1 MKLRAKIQLAFS
13 LIMVVI
19 LMLVIGSLSKLNYSN
34 SMAIV
39 DDSLATCV
47 DLASAQIENTL
58 VDYMNVVTLLGKDE
72 NLWGTN
78 SVSEKEEFLSE
89 YVEQFGFTS
98 ANILDEHATSLLD
111 GNSFADR
118 EYVVKALNGQTNVS
132 EVTQSKL
139 TGAYGVSIAAP
150 IVNDRGTTK
159 GVVYFRLDTDF
170 ILDII
175 ESISVSENSYAY
187 LLDSEG
193 NIITHPNEELILNF
207 NVADKAN
214 GLGSI
219 AAKMISAEAGSGDY
233 LYNGQKTLCAFSTID
248 NTDGWTM
255 VIATPE
261 TDYSVA
267 MNRIINVA
275 MIIGF
280 IAIIIVFVVAAMMAN
295 YISKPMNVVKDVL
308 TGVAEGNLNA
318 TIPEAKGSDE
328 IAVLQNTAKMLVE
341 MLQSIIGQTNNVLG
355 SIAKGDLRIADMDHY
370 PGEYDSLASSVN
382 SIKFTLNKL
391 IAEIQN
397 AALGVD
403 TGSKELAEATQALS
417 QGTLT
422 QANSI
427 QTVAGNLGGVVEAID
442 RNSEQGELVN
452 KKLGNLDDQIQNMN
466 SQMQNLFNAVKEIED
481 LSSSIQKIVS
491 TIDGIA
497 FQTNILSLNASVEAA
512 RAGDMGSGFA
522 VVAEEVRNLAI
533 QCSESSKKTSDLV
546 THCVNA
552 INNAKKCAD
561 DTFESLSAIVSDS
574 SEISGA
580 FEKIA
585 SDTTDQ
591 AEKSKRIQKEID
603 NISDVVQTNTATA
616 EQTAAS
622 TAVLSEQ
629 AANLGE
635 LIRNFRV

>member
-1 MKLRAKIQLAFS
+1 MKLKAKIQMAFS
-13 LIMVVI
+13 IIMVLI
-19 LMLVIGSLSKLNYSN
+19 LIVVIGSVSNLNYNN
-34 SMAIV
+34 SMEIV
-39 DDSLATCV
+39 DSSLDTSAGLAT
-47 DLASAQIENTL
+47 AQIQNTL
-58 VDYMNVVTLLGKDE
+58 SDYMSVVTILGKDE
-72 NLWGTN
+72 ILWGSS
-78 SVSEKEEFLSE
+78 SVEEKEAYLNQ

-98 ANILDEHATSLLD
+98 ANVLDSHATSLLD

-118 EYVVKALNGQTNVS
+118 QYVIKALKGETNVS
-132 EVTQSKL
+132 EVTKSKL

-150 IVNDRGTTK
+150 IINDKSQIT
-159 GVVYFRLDTDF
+159 GVVYFRLDTNF

-187 LLDSEG
+187 LIDQDG
-193 NIITHPNEELILNF
+193 YIITHKDESLILQA
-207 NVADKAN
+207 NVKDMGFGDIADK
-214 GLGSI
+214 
-219 AAKMISAEAGSGDY
+219 MMSGQADCGEY
-233 LYNGQKTLCAFSTID
+233 TYNGEKIICAFSPID

-255 VIATPE
+255 VIAAPE
-261 TDYSVA
+261 TDFSVA

-275 MIIGF
+275 VAIGIIAV
-280 IAIIIVFVVAAMMAN
+280 IVVIIIATFMAN
-295 YISKPMNVVKDVL
+295 YISKPVNTVKEALTNVAQGDLSSV
-308 TGVAEGNLNA
+308 
-318 TIPEAKGSDE
+318 IPEASGSDE
-328 IAVLQNTAKMLVE
+328 LAVLQNTARNLVE
-341 MLQSIIGQTNNVLG
+341 MLNSIIGQANTILG
-355 SIAKGDLRIADMDHY
+355 SMANSDLRTSDMEHF
-370 PGEYDSLASSVN
+370 PGEYDSLAVSVN

-397 AALGVD
+397 AAFGVD

-422 QANSI
+422 QANSL

-442 RNSEQGELVN
+442 RNSEQGEIVN
-452 KKLGNLDDQIQNMN
+452 KKLGNLDNQIQNMN
-466 SQMQNLFNAVKEIED
+466 SQMKDLFNAVNEIEE
-481 LSSSIQKIVS
+481 LSSSIQKIVG

-512 RAGDMGSGFA
+512 RAGDLGSGFA

-533 QCSESSKKTSDLV
+533 QCGESSRKTADLV
-546 THCVNA
+546 AHCVKA
-552 INNAKKCAD
+552 INDAKKYAD
-561 DTFESLSAIVSDS
+561 ESFDSLTAIVNDS

-585 SDTTDQ
+585 NDTTEQ

-616 EQTAAS
+616 EETAAS